1 MNPLQ
6 YRRSY
11 NVTVK
16 YFAVAALALTLRLG
30 AWNRPETAEQQD
42 AAPQMAAPA
51 AQQGPPI
58 AHFLFVIPPPYPKYP
73 EREVFTS
80 SFSQAAQGAFAAA
93 NWEYREIRLY
103 EKPTTEWQSIMRQ
116 ELDSYPTVVFSYHD
130 TYTYLFVK
138 LSETF
143 EVRSANY
150 VLALASLPPEAS
162 SFFFRIDLLLEE
174 PGYIAGAA
182 LAHLSRTGRITV
194 LGFEEDW
201 CDRFVAG
208 FTQGVREVRAGSSVT
223 DLRVKRM
230 ELVDADEGLELI
242 WGMLDKVKQRSM
254 SGLGVDAVAV
264 LASGLGEP
272 FIGSLADASIY
283 ATAGITPP
291 PDEAYRSVVF
301 GTVVDFS
308 RLPLYFVENAD
319 AIGLFKIEKPVK
331 LKEEVRNSPYMPTP
345 GHGSPVG
352 GVKVIT
358 IGLSD
363 EVIKLVG
370 LTGYESFSRL
380 PDEVKTEIAYYE
392 RAIKAGEIPISAK
405 PLTD

>member
-1 MNPLQ
+1 MFMLLI
-6 YRRSY
+6 
-11 NVTVK
+11 
-16 YFAVAALALTLRLG
+16 AAC
-30 AWNRPETAEQQD
+30 NRPETAERPD
-42 AAPQMAAPA
+42 AAARRPEPS
-51 AQQGPPI
+51 AQRGPPV
-58 AHFLFVIPPPYPKYP
+58 AHFLFVIPPPDPKYP
-73 EREVFTS
+73 EREVFTPA
-80 SFSQAAQGAFAAA
+80 FSQAAKDAFAAA

-103 EKPTTEWQSIMRQ
+103 EKPTTEWISIMRQ

-143 EVRSANY
+143 EVRPANY
-150 VLALASLPPEAS
+150 VLALASIPPEAS
-162 SFFFRIDLLLEE
+162 SLFFRMDFRMEE

-182 LAHLSRTGRITV
+182 LAHLSRTGRIAV
-194 LGFEEDW
+194 LSFEEEW

-223 DLRVKRM
+223 DLRVKRK
-230 ELVDADEGLELI
+230 ELVAPEEGLELI
-242 WGMLDKVKQRSM
+242 WGMLDKVKQHSM

-264 LASGLGEP
+264 LASGLGES
-272 FIGSLADASIY
+272 FITSLEGSSSY
-283 ATAGITPP
+283 AIAGITPP

-301 GTVVDFS
+301 SSVVDFGQ
-308 RLPLYFVENAD
+308 LPLFFVKNAD
-319 AIGLFKIEKPVK
+319 DIGLFRIDEPVK
-331 LKEEVRNSPYMPTP
+331 LNEGAKDSLYVPKPGRSVPT
-345 GHGSPVG
+345 G

-358 IGLSD
+358 IGLRD
-363 EVIKLVG
+363 DVIKLVG

-380 PDEVKTEIAYYE
+380 PDEVKTEITYYE

>member
-1 MNPLQ
+1 MLLI
-6 YRRSY
+6 
-11 NVTVK
+11 
-16 YFAVAALALTLRLG
+16 AAC
-30 AWNRPETAEQQD
+30 NRPETAERPD
-42 AAPQMAAPA
+42 AATQRPAPSV
-51 AQQGPPI
+51 QQGPPI
-58 AHFLFVIPPPYPKYP
+58 AHFLFVIPPPDPKYP
-73 EREVFTS
+73 EREVFTLA
-80 SFSQAAQGAFAAA
+80 FSQAAKDAFAAA

-103 EKPTTEWQSIMRQ
+103 EKPTTEWISIMRQ

-130 TYTYLFVK
+130 VYSHLFVK

-150 VLALASLPPEAS
+150 VLALSSIPPEAS
-162 SFFFRIDLLLEE
+162 SLFFRMDFRMEE

-182 LAHLSRTGRITV
+182 LTHLSRTGRIAV

-208 FTQGVREVRAGSSVT
+208 FTQGVRDVRVGSSVT
-223 DLRVKRM
+223 DLRVKRK
-230 ELVDADEGLELI
+230 ELVAPEEGLEII
-242 WGMLDKVKQRSM
+242 WGMLDKVKQHSM

-264 LASGLGEP
+264 LAGSLGEP
-272 FIGSLADASIY
+272 FIGSLEGASIY
-283 ATAGITPP
+283 VTAGITPP
-291 PDEAYRSVVF
+291 TDEAYRSVVF
-301 GTVVDFS
+301 STVVDFS

-358 IGLSD
+358 IGLRD

-380 PDEVKTEIAYYE
+380 PDEVKTEITYCE